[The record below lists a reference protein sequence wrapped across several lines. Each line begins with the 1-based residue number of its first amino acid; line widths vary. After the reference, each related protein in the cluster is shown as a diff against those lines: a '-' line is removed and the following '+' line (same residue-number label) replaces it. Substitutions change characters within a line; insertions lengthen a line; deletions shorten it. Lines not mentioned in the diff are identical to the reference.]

1 MQAKVQQEHPAP
13 SSTPTKLAAASAAT
27 PATAFV
33 GLKRKAP
40 DQVASERLL
49 GETTLEQ
56 NWRALDEQGLPPFDV
71 RREDGGVRRS
81 DGLPVWLK
89 DADLELHAR
98 VIDYLTPQG
107 SQQSRALA
115 TYLRHLGFSVPRPG
129 FGEAGSKQA
138 GSSCGIVAAHVT
150 TRLHAAMEISPTAWR
165 TTSVADAVRKERIV
179 DANERQDD
187 WANSELT
194 GADCDDRIEATTLAR
209 NPATTRFL
217 SNDEVMRLV
226 LTLRG
231 DGRTRDIPWL
241 SVTSL
246 DSTLRQ
252 IVQRLEDVA
261 TGRTAAVPLNI
272 CVTNT
277 QLSNQS
283 GYHWFTVAY
292 SIRRCGSGQAALAV
306 AEHELDP
313 VDDAV
318 TIICEEDEEM
328 DRYYGEFDMD
338 GEL

>member
-1 MQAKVQQEHPAP
+1 MN
-13 SSTPTKLAAASAAT
+13 SNNIC
-27 PATAFV
+27 
-33 GLKRKAP
+33 GL
-40 DQVASERLL
+40 
-49 GETTLEQ
+49 
-56 NWRALDEQGLPPFDV
+56 
-71 RREDGGVRRS
+71 
-81 DGLPVWLK
+81 
-89 DADLELHAR
+89 H
-98 VIDYLTPQG
+98 
-107 SQQSRALA
+107 SQQS
-115 TYLRHLGFSVPRPG
+115 V
-129 FGEAGSKQA
+129 
-138 GSSCGIVAAHVT
+138 
-150 TRLHAAMEISPTAWR
+150 
-165 TTSVADAVRKERIV
+165 
-179 DANERQDD
+179 RQDD

-292 SIRRCGSGQAALAV
+292 SIRRRGSGQAALAV

-318 TIICEEDEEM
+318 HLQACDAKKLCGVPSDDSSDECMDEWGICEEDEEM
-328 DRYYGEFDMD
+328 DRYYSEFDMD